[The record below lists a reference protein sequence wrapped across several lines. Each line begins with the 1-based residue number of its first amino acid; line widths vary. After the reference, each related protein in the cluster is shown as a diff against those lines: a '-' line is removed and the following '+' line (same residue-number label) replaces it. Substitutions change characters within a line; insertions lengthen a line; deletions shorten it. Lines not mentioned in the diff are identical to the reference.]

1 MSDEVYLREQK
12 RMATAVEGL
21 RADLSAMSATV
32 AEYNDTG
39 AMLAGAMA
47 TFEKRQADLARR
59 TNENTDLLRRI
70 LRRLDGIAE

>member
-21 RADLSAMSATV
+21 RADLSSLSAMV

-39 AMLAGAMA
+39 STLAGAMA
-47 TFEKRQADLARR
+47 TFEHKQADLIRR
-59 TNENTDLLRRI
+59 TNENSDILRRI
-70 LRRLDGIAE
+70 LRRLEAIGE